1 MIGRVN
7 RSLPAGETGSFYGQ
21 RRFSEK
27 ISAGRSTGSSTPV
40 YLEQVRML
48 YDGAATAL
56 LANVVNAS
64 ILTYLLWDAIDHSL
78 LEAWLTAMVL
88 LQLGRFALT
97 RTYRKAT
104 HQPDRSTTIGRI
116 PVTTRWDRWY
126 LAGVA
131 ASGLVWGLAGYWLF
145 PHGAPKQQL
154 ALVFV
159 LGGMVAGGTA
169 VLSSV
174 RVAFP
179 LFALPA
185 LLPLAVTYFMQGDA
199 HSTAMGLLTVIYLAG
214 LLNVTRLI
222 HATIT
227 SSITLRLGN
236 KALVADLQ
244 ARTGELTQINQLL
257 RGEIDKRTD
266 IQDQLRNQLFFLQ
279 ELMDAIPSPVF
290 HKDTQGVY
298 QGCNKAFEKLVG
310 RDRADIIGKTALE
323 VFSRELAD
331 SLTRRDRELL
341 EVGTLQALELDLPAA
356 DGKLRRLIAHRALY
370 HNPVGKVLGVIGVL
384 LDLTERKKA

>member
-1 MIGRVN
+1 
-7 RSLPAGETGSFYGQ
+7 
-21 RRFSEK
+21 
-27 ISAGRSTGSSTPV
+27 
-40 YLEQVRML
+40 ML
-48 YDGAATAL
+48 YDGAAAAL

-64 ILTYLLWDAIDHSL
+64 ILAYLLWDAIDHSL

-104 HQPDRSTTIGRI
+104 HQPDRSTAIGRI
-116 PVTTRWDRWY
+116 PLTTRWDRWY

-131 ASGLVWGLAGYWLF
+131 ASGLVWGFAGYALF
-145 PHGAPKQQL
+145 PHGAPGHQL
-154 ALVFV
+154 ALIFI
-159 LGGMVAGGTA
+159 LGGTLAGGTA
-169 VLSSV
+169 LLAAV

-179 LFALPA
+179 LFALLVA
-185 LLPLAVTYFMQGDA
+185 IPLAVTFFMMNDPQ
-199 HSTAMGLLTVIYLAG
+199 STAMGVLSLIYLAV
-214 LLNVTRLI
+214 LLNVARLI

-244 ARTGELTQINQLL
+244 ARTTELTQINQLL
-257 RGEIDKRTD
+257 RGEIDKRTE

-279 ELMDAIPSPVF
+279 ELMEAIPSPVF

-310 RDRADIIGKTALE
+310 RARADIIGKTAFE

-341 EVGTLQALELDLPAA
+341 EEGTLQALELDLPAA
-356 DGKLRRLIAHRALY
+356 GGKLRRVIAHRALH

-384 LDLTERKKA
+384 VDITDRKNA